1 MHNVFLAPWQFSY
14 QSSPAYSTTNSFF
27 FLSADESVKAFIRR
41 SERLKKNQTA
51 DITQRLSE
59 AGPDDSKLPLKVCN
73 IVGKNRGV
81 VPTKKLFKGEFVV
94 EYAGELIEHSTA
106 EEREN
111 RYAMDISKGCYMYY
125 FKTNGKHYW

>member
-1 MHNVFLAPWQFSY
+1 MP
-14 QSSPAYSTTNSFF
+14 
-27 FLSADESVKAFIRR
+27 IRR
-41 SERLKKNQTA
+41 SERRPKKNQTT